1 MERRDWLKSALVGT
15 GAAAAGPLVTT
26 IAPAPGAAA
35 QAAAEAQWQPML
47 FDEHQNETVVV
58 LSELIIPA
66 TDTPGAKAAKVN
78 EYIDLMLHDVDPD
91 RGHAFLKGLGW
102 LDGHAIGLHGSP
114 FVALEQAQ
122 QVEILESLDGSDDP
136 GAEAWGGVLCQAQA
150 HDGRGLLH
158 VADWH
163 RRAEQARSAR
173 KFRLRPRPRLSRRG
187 PGVACLGLGILPRDA
202 VGSVHVGQGQGAQQ
216 EAGIDS
222 AGDRQRRVDRQLA
235 QGLV

>member
-35 QAAAEAQWQPML
+35 QAGAEAPWQPML

-58 LSELIIPA
+58 LSELIIPT

-91 RGHAFLKGLGW
+91 RGHAFLRGLGW

-114 FVALEQAQ
+114 FVALEEPR

-136 GAEAWGGVLCQAQA
+136 ELKPGAEFFAKVKRMTVEGYYTSRIGIAELNKHGVPASFGCD
-150 HDGRGLLH
+150 HDH
-158 VADWH
+158 A
-163 RRAEQARSAR
+163 
-173 KFRLRPRPRLSRRG
+173 
-187 PGVACLGLGILPRDA
+187 
-202 VGSVHVGQGQGAQQ
+202 
-216 EAGIDS
+216 
-222 AGDRQRRVDRQLA
+222 
-235 QGLV
+235 